1 MRPLRWFVGLVAIG
15 VLALAVMVPASVAV
29 THVDLKATLHGG
41 LAFPHATGIS
51 LYDRGGG
58 VREVTVTVSNVPE
71 LNGKRV
77 VFFVAGHKIGGRVVH
92 QGTATIEHQTIHG
105 QYVPFASA
113 GDSVRVKTRSGE
125 QVVKGVYV
133 RTN

>member
-1 MRPLRWFVGLVAIG
+1 MRPVRWFVGLVAIG
-15 VLALAVMVPASVAV
+15 VLALAVMVPTTVAV

-41 LAFPHATGIS
+41 LAFPNATGS
-51 LYDRGGG
+51 SVYDRGGG

-71 LNGKRV
+71 LNGHTV
-77 VFFVAGHKIGGRVVH
+77 VFYVAGHKIGGRVVH
-92 QGTATIEHQTIHG
+92 EGTATIQHETIHG

-113 GDSVRVKTRSGE
+113 GDSVRVRTRSTE
-125 QVVKGVYV
+125 QIVKGVYV

>member
-1 MRPLRWFVGLVAIG
+1 
-15 VLALAVMVPASVAV
+15 MVPMTVAA

-41 LAFPHATGIS
+41 LAFPNATGIS

-58 VREVTVTVSNVPE
+58 VREVTVTVSNVPD
-71 LNGKRV
+71 LNGKTV
-77 VFFVAGHKIGGRVVH
+77 VFYVAGHKIGGRVVH

-113 GDSVRVKTRSGE
+113 GDSVRVRTHSGE

-133 RTN
+133 QTN